1 MFVKCK
7 LYISNIVH
15 TAYDAA
21 LALAQQGTLEAAG
34 IAQQAVGY

>member
-7 LYISNIVH
+7 LYIVH

-21 LALAQQGTLEAAG
+21 LALQLGNDALEAAK
-34 IAQQAVGY
+34 IAQIAVGLL